1 MEVKETCF
9 ASFCI
14 MCAHCEVDM
23 KPGTQVSNY
32 VCTGGYTRVSY
43 SQVVNIHLLQLCLSA
58 NKNKL
63 RLIVVDL
70 ELIFDHPLPYILYTS
85 LHCSNSRILSGTITR
100 SKSQI
105 QLCVVGIAMHCG

>member
-9 ASFCI
+9 ASFCN
-14 MCAHCEVDM
+14 MCARYKVDM

-43 SQVVNIHLLQLCLSA
+43 SQVVNIHFLQLCLSA

-63 RLIVVDL
+63 
-70 ELIFDHPLPYILYTS
+70 
-85 LHCSNSRILSGTITR
+85 
-100 SKSQI
+100 
-105 QLCVVGIAMHCG
+105 